1 MVCKT
6 MKWLDMKVEPRRH
19 ELHPLV
25 EPYVPPNLQVTK
37 HLQEELL
44 CGLNISRIS
53 TAVFGSTI

>member
-1 MVCKT
+1 

-44 CGLNISRIS
+44 CGLNISRII